1 MGHKVP
7 GGMTIDFSQFV
18 VSSTDFVL
26 FSTFLIL
33 SGIWL
38 IS

>member
-1 MGHKVP
+1 MGHKVS

-33 SGIWL
+33 SGVWL
-38 IS
+38 LS